1 MRDTLYK
8 DILILL
14 TPVILLGIY
23 IAYTYINDDSA
34 SYQCTNY
41 KVTTLSIDN
50 SKIIYIGNTV
60 YLIDLDTDT
69 KFKLKNC
76 TKLDKD

>member
-23 IAYTYINDDSA
+23 IAYTYNDDSA
-34 SYQCTNY
+34 YYQCTNY

-60 YLIDLDTDT
+60 YLIDLDTDN

-76 TKLDKD
+76 TKLDKE